1 MTFNIKFPE
10 CGDEQKKLHL
20 EETEGL
26 FVQSVASRQRL
37 I

>member
-10 CGDEQKKLHL
+10 CGDEQKNLSL